1 MSKKEIKKD
10 YTPII
15 LNENTIKD
23 AIYEI
28 RGQKVMLDFD
38 LAKIY
43 GYETKN
49 FNRQVKNN
57 IDKFP
62 DDFRFQLTKEEIEC
76 LVRCKNFTSRSWEH
90 SNEGGR
96 RYLPYAFTEQ
106 GIYMIMTVLKGEL
119 ATKQS
124 LALVRLFK
132 QMKDYIV
139 ETGSLLTNT
148 NAYLETRF
156 SSYDKRFELMET
168 KLDAVMKNFIDS
180 SMHKHFLIANGQKI
194 EADVAYRQI
203 YSLAKSSIIIIDD
216 YIGVKTLEHLKAANP
231 NISIMLFS
239 DNVARN
245 GLTDEY
251 INDFIFDT
259 GINIVLKPTNNLF
272 HDRLIIIDYKT
283 DDEKIY
289 LSGPSSKD
297 AGNRISTIIELENK
311 EIYHSIIDKMA
322 GQL

>member
-1 MSKKEIKKD
+1 MSEKEIKKN

-15 LNENTIKD
+15 LDENTIKD

-43 GYETKN
+43 GYETKR
-49 FNRQVKNN
+49 FNEQVKNN
-57 IDKFP
+57 VSKFP
-62 DDFRFQLTKEEIEC
+62 DDFRFQLNEKEVQM
-76 LVRCKNFTSRSWEH
+76 LLWSKKSSANLLSSK
-90 SNEGGR
+90 R
-96 RYLPYAFTEQ
+96 RYNPYAFTEQ
-106 GIYMIMTVLKGEL
+106 GIYMLMTVLKGEL

-124 LALVRLFK
+124 LALIRLFK
-132 QMKDYIV
+132 QMKDHIV
-139 ETGSLLTNT
+139 EAGTLITNT

-156 SSYDKRFELMET
+156 SSYDKRFELIES
-168 KLDAVMKNFIDS
+168 KLDVVMENFIDP
-180 SMHKHFLIANGQKI
+180 SMHKHFLITNGQKI
-194 EADVAYRQI
+194 EADIAYRQI

-311 EIYHSIIDKMA
+311 EIYHSIIDKMVE
-322 GQL
+322 QL